1 MKTIFESVIAR
12 GDYNLTDLL
21 GKIDGYHV
29 EGKLSDDE
37 RDELYAKARAGALDA
52 LGYDVK
58 AEIDALWSA
67 VRALQGGA
75 NAGNDATEESQAPAE
90 FVQPTGAHDAYNLGD
105 RVTYSG
111 RIYESIINGNVWS
124 PDVYPDGWTE
134 IV

>member
-21 GKIDGYHV
+21 GKIDSYHV
-29 EGKLSDDE
+29 ERKLSDDD

-58 AEIDALWSA
+58 AEIDALWAA
-67 VRALQGGA
+67 VRALQAGA
-75 NAGNDATEESQAPAE
+75 NAGNGATEESQAPAE

-111 RIYESIINGNVWS
+111 RVYESIINGNVWS
-124 PDVYPDGWTE
+124 PDVYPDGWE

>member
-21 GKIDGYHV
+21 NKIDSYHV
-29 EGKLSDDE
+29 MGRLTDAE
-37 RDELYAKARAGALDA
+37 RDELYAKARSGALDA

-58 AEIDALWSA
+58 AEIDALWAA

-105 RVTYSG
+105 RVTYGG

-124 PDVYPDGWTE
+124 PDVYPDGWK

>member
-12 GDYNLTDLL
+12 GNYNLTDLL
-21 GKIDGYHV
+21 SKIDGYHV
-29 EGKLSDDE
+29 EGKLSDDD

-58 AEIDALWSA
+58 AEIDALWAA

-75 NAGNDATEESQAPAE
+75 NAGNGASGEAQAPAE

-105 RVTYSG
+105 RVTFSG
-111 RIYESIINGNVWS
+111 RVYESIINGNVWS

>member
-12 GDYNLTDLL
+12 GNYNLTDLL
-21 GKIDGYHV
+21 SKIDGYHV
-29 EGKLSDDE
+29 EGKLSDDD

-58 AEIDALWSA
+58 AEIDALWAA

-75 NAGNDATEESQAPAE
+75 NAGNGATEESQAPAE

>member
-12 GDYNLTDLL
+12 GDYDLTGLL
-21 GKIDGYHV
+21 GKIDSYHV
-29 EGKLSDDE
+29 MGRLTDAE
-37 RDELYAKARAGALDA
+37 RDELYAKARAGARDA

-58 AEIDALWSA
+58 AEIDALWAA

-75 NAGNDATEESQAPAE
+75 NAGNGASGEAQAPAE

-105 RVTYSG
+105 RVTFSG
-111 RIYESIINGNVWS
+111 RVYESIINGNVWS

>member
-12 GDYNLTDLL
+12 GNYNLTDLL
-21 GKIDGYHV
+21 SKIDGYHV
-29 EGKLSDDE
+29 EGKLSDDD

-58 AEIDALWSA
+58 AEIDALWAA
-67 VRALQGGA
+67 VRALH
-75 NAGNDATEESQAPAE
+75 GNVSGSDTQDPHAPAE

-105 RVTYSG
+105 HVTFSG
-111 RIYESIINGNVWS
+111 RVYESIINGNVWS

>member
-12 GDYNLTDLL
+12 GDYNLTGLL
-21 GKIDGYHV
+21 GKIDSYHV
-29 EGKLSDDE
+29 MGRLTDAE
-37 RDELYAKARAGALDA
+37 RDELYAKARAGAREA
-52 LGYDVK
+52 LEYDMK
-58 AEIDALWSA
+58 AEIDALWAA
-67 VRALQGGA
+67 VRALQG
-75 NAGNDATEESQAPAE
+75 NAGSAATEEAQAPAE

>member
-12 GDYNLTDLL
+12 GNYNLTDLL
-21 GKIDGYHV
+21 SKIDGYHV
-29 EGKLSDDE
+29 EGKLSDDD

-58 AEIDALWSA
+58 AEIDALWAA
-67 VRALQGGA
+67 VRALQGNVSGS
-75 NAGNDATEESQAPAE
+75 DTQDPHAPAE

>member
-1 MKTIFESVIAR
+1 MTTIFESVIAR

-21 GKIDGYHV
+21 GTSDSYHV
-29 EGKLSDDE
+29 MGRLTDAE
-37 RDELYAKARAGALDA
+37 RDELYAKARAGARDA

-58 AEIDALWSA
+58 AEIEALWAA

-75 NAGNDATEESQAPAE
+75 NAGNGASGEAQAHAE

-105 RVTYSG
+105 RVTFSG
-111 RIYESIINGNVWS
+111 RVYESIINGNVWS

>member
-1 MKTIFESVIAR
+1 MKTIFEGVISR

-21 GKIDGYHV
+21 GKIDSYHV

-37 RDELYAKARAGALDA
+37 RDELYAKARAGALNA

-58 AEIDALWSA
+58 AEIDALWAA